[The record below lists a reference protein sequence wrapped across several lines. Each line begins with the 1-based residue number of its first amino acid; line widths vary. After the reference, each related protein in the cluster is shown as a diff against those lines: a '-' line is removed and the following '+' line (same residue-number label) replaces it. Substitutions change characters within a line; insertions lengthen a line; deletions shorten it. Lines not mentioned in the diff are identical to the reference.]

1 MTNQAHGPDFRLP
14 ETAGQ
19 VFCLMESAQR
29 WCTTPIEV
37 SDAEQT
43 GQPIVLN
50 KLSVE
55 LGLETELVS
64 SGLP

>member
-1 MTNQAHGPDFRLP
+1 MANQAHGPGVRLA

-19 VFCLMESAQR
+19 VFCRMESAPR
-29 WCTTPIEV
+29 WCTAPIEV

-43 GQPIVLN
+43 GRPIVLN

>member
-1 MTNQAHGPDFRLP
+1 MANQAHSPGSGRA
-14 ETAGQ
+14 EIAAQ
-19 VFCLMESAQR
+19 VFCLMESAPR

-43 GQPIVLN
+43 GQTIVLN

-64 SGLP
+64 SRLP

>member
-1 MTNQAHGPDFRLP
+1 MAKQVNGPGFRLS

-19 VFCLMESAQR
+19 VFCLMESTPR
-29 WCTTPIEV
+29 CTTPIEV